1 MKENTEKIRERVL
14 SLIDS
19 EFESDAAFER
29 EMNLAE
35 KINLYKVSAEGKDAV
50 LTLRLPAGGEDNV
63 NPKILVDKFLEDL
76 DKNDA
81 IYSVCRKMLLLAD
94 GTKFE

>member
-29 EMNLAE
+29 ELSDYLVATKGDLLASIRETGNLSDENAAE
-35 KINLYKVSAEGKDAV
+35 
-50 LTLRLPAGGEDNV
+50 LREAIETC
-63 NPKILVDKFLEDL
+63 KAKFL
-76 DKNDA
+76 A
-81 IYSVCRKMLLLAD
+81 
-94 GTKFE
+94 